1 MDRDQRRSYGYD
13 QRRRPSSAV
22 VGDQLDSRYR
32 SRRDPRGGGEEY
44 NNGYNYNYDDDD
56 DRDYRRRSP
65 ATRSRVPPPRPND
78 AMEDF
83 REGRGRRKSS
93 STYLEE
99 DRAFSD
105 SVSSSARRDERRGGG
120 RAGGSSTV
128 NGSYYP
134 RGSAVNGGYNRPP
147 RGEANGGM
155 SIDDLKEML

>member
-1 MDRDQRRSYGYD
+1 
-13 QRRRPSSAV
+13 
-22 VGDQLDSRYR
+22 
-32 SRRDPRGGGEEY
+32 
-44 NNGYNYNYDDDD
+44 
-56 DRDYRRRSP
+56 
-65 ATRSRVPPPRPND
+65 
-78 AMEDF
+78 MEDF